1 MMYAVAIVEVQFE
14 TVSLTALFLLIMPLA
29 FTLSA
34 FLLWIMYA
42 LQGLVSAL
50 EMSLCADI
58 SCEP

>member
-1 MMYAVAIVEVQFE
+1 MYAVAIVEVQFE